1 MYKNLALLTVI
12 LFCGSLAQA
21 QNENSPYSRY
31 GLGDIVPS
39 QNILTRGMGGA
50 SAAYYDFQSI
60 NFVNP
65 ASYSRLKVTTLD
77 IGVEIDSRTLR
88 TVNPPSKFNG
98 VSPIIS
104 YLQLGIPLSKKGN
117 WGMNIGLRPLT
128 RINYKLETLEKLDGI
143 DTMTTT
149 YEGTGGAYQ
158 VYAGTGF
165 AIGKFSLGANAGYMF
180 GSKNYSSTRNFFPD
194 TMNSV
199 YYPSKYSY
207 KANYGG
213 VFVNAGIQF
222 RTKIS
227 KRDILQL
234 GAYGNMKNTINVNR
248 DEVIETVTNTA
259 NGTQRIDSIKETK
272 DIKGDLV
279 IPSTFGVG
287 LMLNHADKWLFVA
300 DYSTSKWSQYRFF
313 GQPDLVQD
321 SWKMN
326 VGGQIIPNN
335 INPKSYWG
343 RVAYRAG
350 FMVGKDY
357 VKVNKDLPVYA
368 FTFGAGLPMRKA
380 NYTNQYTMIQTAFE
394 IGQRGNN
401 QNSLKESFFRF
412 SVGLTLSDIWFQKR
426 KYE

>member
-1 MYKNLALLTVI
+1 MYKNLALLAFI
-12 LFCGSLAQA
+12 LLCGSLAQA

-104 YLQLGIPLSKKGN
+104 YLQLGIPLSKKNN

-165 AIGKFSLGANAGYMF
+165 ALGKFSVGANAGYLF

-194 TMNSV
+194 SMNSV
-199 YYPSKYSY
+199 YYPSRYSY

-213 VFVNAGIQF
+213 LFFNAGIQF
-222 RTKIS
+222 RTKVS

-248 DEVIETVTNTA
+248 DEVIETVTNNS

-279 IPSTFGVG
+279 FPTTLGFGM
-287 LMLNHADKWLFVA
+287 MLNHADKWLFLA

-313 GQPDLVQD
+313 GQSDLVQD
-321 SWKMN
+321 SWKLN

-380 NYTNQYTMIQTAFE
+380 NYTNQFTMIQTAFE